1 MRDSTVETAA
11 TSSFGMSGVNAHACI
26 CSRHQKPR
34 LKFSASFI
42 WVRDANQFSYRPCL
56 HVMLMQW
63 SALPTNGAHED
74 KIELDMDGTR
84 VIPFLHDHQVLG
96 RSLFPAAA
104 SLAVMVAATMCA
116 NDSELHGYVVIAN
129 VILSTPLVVSTIPY
143 RNGAVPSTTVE
154 VRKSADGS
162 IRLLSTSPSPSSFIV
177 THVSGT
183 VRRHFT
189 GFASLVAFDATT
201 LLAHVDFFP
210 KGQSLPQSNTVA
222 QLMSSAN
229 ESGWI
234 NIEAVDNAIHLVA
247 SIADASDLF
256 KSRDDQQGKII
267 SWPCSCCY
275 RLVRIWI

>member
-1 MRDSTVETAA
+1 
-11 TSSFGMSGVNAHACI
+11 
-26 CSRHQKPR
+26 
-34 LKFSASFI
+34 
-42 WVRDANQFSYRPCL
+42 
-56 HVMLMQW
+56 MQW

-143 RNGAVPSTTVE
+143 RNEAVPSTTVE

-256 KSRDDQQGKII
+256 KSRDDQQGKIYRGHVPAAI
-267 SWPCSCCY
+267 DSCAFGY
-275 RLVRIWI
+275 DASTSSMHVEHQFASAQQVASPEDRARRSNHSLGDGTRSLVSIKNILIKSSAS